1 MSLILEAS
9 TEHAL
14 LADSEGNALHLPG
27 GPSLSKCLGAEVQK
41 FVSGRSFE
49 RVIIGAGPGS
59 FTGIR
64 VVAAMGQALAFGW
77 GVPLLCASSLTAF
90 APQEDEF
97 AVVFD
102 ARSGGLYLQ
111 IGFDAPQRLSLEEA
125 ALILEKM
132 PLITSPHPNKILHR
146 LPQLASCNW
155 RETRPNPALLERHA
169 IPASKPINL
178 YYLSNNL

>member
-14 LADSEGNALHLPG
+14 LADNLGNSFHLTG

-41 FVSGRSFE
+41 FASGRSFQ
-49 RVIIGAGPGS
+49 RVIIGCGPGS

-64 VVAAMGQALAFGW
+64 VIAAMGQALAFGW
-77 GVPLLCASSLTAF
+77 GVPLLTASSLTAF
-90 APQEDEF
+90 APEEDEF

-111 IGFDAPQRLSLEEA
+111 IGFDAPQLLKLEEA
-125 ALILEKM
+125 ALILETV
-132 PLITSPHPNKILHR
+132 PLITSPHPNKILQR
-146 LPQLASCNW
+146 LPHLASRTW
-155 RETRPNPALLERHA
+155 RETKPNPALLERHA